1 MMRRAIGR
9 RTVPRT
15 ARLFGPENRQ
25 QAGVGVAEASAG
37 TAKAEAAPVGMAK
50 AEGFAGDGAAGA
62 PDACSTTANSAS

>member
-1 MMRRAIGR
+1 M
-9 RTVPRT
+9 T
-15 ARLFGPENRQ
+15 AK
-25 QAGVGVAEASAG
+25 AGVGVAEASAG